1 MSKNKVLAYSQIK
14 EPSGSFFRF
23 KNNFKKVFTPA
34 LVMLLLHHRNNRRN
48 KMTQER
54 LHYLL
59 VGKFETKVDVQ
70 DKLTA
75 RPAKI
80 GIAKLGDSLVKAD
93 PSYSK
98 KSFKW

>member
-1 MSKNKVLAYSQIK
+1 
-14 EPSGSFFRF
+14 
-23 KNNFKKVFTPA
+23 
-34 LVMLLLHHRNNRRN
+34 
-48 KMTQER
+48 MTQER